1 MNSVLGTAATR
12 FGRLIVEETV
22 RSPHSTKTVLPGRFG
37 SFLTFPPSFATV
49 ALARTMH
56 ESPAATAD
64 LAVLPGVLGSRTLR
78 RTKQVRLRSEP
89 RGAAGRLPGGTAIST
104 ISRRRPVH
112 SAGYP
117 KAGISRRRQRPQVQ
131 EHPCES

>member
-49 ALARTMH
+49 ALARTML
-56 ESPAATAD
+56 ESPAATPD

-78 RTKQVRLRSEP
+78 RTKTKVRLQIRAPAVARWHGHLHDLATAP
-89 RGAAGRLPGGTAIST
+89 RT
-104 ISRRRPVH
+104 
-112 SAGYP
+112 
-117 KAGISRRRQRPQVQ
+117 
-131 EHPCES
+131 